1 MWNYFLR
8 GLMMAILLFAA
19 PVQAAQQTLLVLGDS
34 LSASYGL
41 AQERGWVNLLQQ
53 RLRSENQPYRVVNAS
68 ISGETTSGG
77 LYRIDALLANHR
89 PAIVIL
95 ELGANDGL
103 RGLSLEATRSN
114 LENMIQRARKSGAK
128 VLLIGMRIPTN
139 YGPSYTEPFHQLFA
153 TLAKKYRIARVP
165 FLLEPIA
172 GKREYFQAD
181 GLHPTAEAQPLLLDA
196 VWPVLQPMLR
206 ASHPAKAGA
215 KPSN

>member
-1 MWNYFLR
+1 MV
-8 GLMMAILLFAA
+8 AILLFAA
-19 PVQAAQQTLLVLGDS
+19 PAHAAQNILVLGDS

-41 AQERGWVNLLQQ
+41 AQERGWVSLLQL
-53 RLRSENQPYRVVNAS
+53 RLANEKKSYRVVNAS

-89 PAIVIL
+89 PAIVVL

-103 RGLSLEATRSN
+103 RGLSVEQTRNN
-114 LENMIQRARKSGAK
+114 LDHMIRRAKKSGAK
-128 VLLIGMRIPTN
+128 VLLIGMRIPPN
-139 YGPSYTEPFHQLFA
+139 YGPTYVEPFHQLFE
-153 TLAKKYRIARVP
+153 TLAKKHRIARVP
-165 FLLEPIA
+165 FLLAPIA

-181 GLHPTAEAQPLLLDA
+181 GLHPTAEAQVLMLDT
-196 VWPVLQPMLR
+196 VWSVLQPMLR